1 MAAEFRVGLTRDFL
15 GPDGRLAFGDI
26 GLSLL
31 DQHPGLSWEF
41 LAEDTRELRADQVEG
56 FDALIVL
63 GPRVTGATLA
73 GQGQGRLAIVARFG
87 VGYDT
92 VDVEACT
99 REGVLLTLT
108 PDGVRRP
115 VAVAAV
121 TLILALSHNLL
132 IKDRQA
138 RLGKW
143 SERMLHM
150 GTGLTD
156 RVLGVIG
163 LGNIGRELC
172 ALARPFGLRLVG
184 YDPHVDAETAERHG
198 VLSVP
203 LERLMA
209 ESDFV
214 CVCCALTPETHHL
227 LDARAIALMKTSAC
241 VINVA
246 RGPIIEQTAL
256 VAALQQGRIR
266 GAGLDVFETEPVA
279 ADDPLLTLE
288 NVVLAPHSLCWTDE
302 CFRGNGMSA
311 CRSVLDVAAGKVPG
325 PVVNREVVESPRLVE
340 KLKAITQRRAGAG
353 S

>member
-1 MAAEFRVGLTRDFL
+1 
-15 GPDGRLAFGDI
+15 
-26 GLSLL
+26 
-31 DQHPGLSWEF
+31 
-41 LAEDTRELRADQVEG
+41 
-56 FDALIVL
+56 
-63 GPRVTGATLA
+63 
-73 GQGQGRLAIVARFG
+73 
-87 VGYDT
+87 
-92 VDVEACT
+92 
-99 REGVLLTLT
+99 
-108 PDGVRRP
+108 
-115 VAVAAV
+115 
-121 TLILALSHNLL
+121 
-132 IKDRQA
+132 
-138 RLGKW
+138 
-143 SERMLHM
+143 
-150 GTGLTD
+150 
-156 RVLGVIG
+156 
-163 LGNIGRELC
+163 
-172 ALARPFGLRLVG
+172 VG

-302 CFRGNGMSA
+302 CFCGNGMSA